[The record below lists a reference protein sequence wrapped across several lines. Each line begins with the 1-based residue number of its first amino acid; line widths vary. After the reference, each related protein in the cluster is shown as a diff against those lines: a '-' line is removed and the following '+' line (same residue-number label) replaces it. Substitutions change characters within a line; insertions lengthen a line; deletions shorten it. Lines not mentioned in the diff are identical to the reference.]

1 MIVLSWLDAII
12 DKQHHFRSGLEDL
25 LSIVNCAIVSTTRNS
40 QVDAYVL
47 SESSMFISRRRFIL
61 KTCGTTT
68 PLDCIE
74 HLTRLV
80 TEHAKFDTVEVKQF
94 IFVHLYFLGT
104 WFFLEINILT
114 STFVLFQEIF
124 YSRKNFQRP
133 DLQKPP
139 HKNFREEVKIL
150 EKYFGAGAGS
160 DDEIFMCNIFYP
172 YISLLSLLHG
182 QPE

>member
-1 MIVLSWLDAII
+1 M
-12 DKQHHFRSGLEDL
+12 EDL

-80 TEHAKFDTVEVKQF
+80 TEHAKFDTVEVGRKYRKSSVEF
-94 IFVHLYFLGT
+94 YRVNSEYCM
-104 WFFLEINILT
+104 N
-114 STFVLFQEIF
+114 STFSPLH
-124 YSRKNFQRP
+124 
-133 DLQKPP
+133 DL
-139 HKNFREEVKIL
+139 E
-150 EKYFGAGAGS
+150 
-160 DDEIFMCNIFYP
+160 
-172 YISLLSLLHG
+172 
-182 QPE
+182 

>member
-1 MIVLSWLDAII
+1 M
-12 DKQHHFRSGLEDL
+12 
-25 LSIVNCAIVSTTRNS
+25 STTRNS

-94 IFVHLYFLGT
+94 IFVHL
-104 WFFLEINILT
+104 FFWGGALVVFGDQYSSIH
-114 STFVLFQEIF
+114 FRLFQEIF

-172 YISLLSLLHG
+172 ISLLSLLHG